1 MQTEV
6 ERLLAEWNDGDE
18 SARDRLVPLVY
29 GELRRLA
36 GGFLRRERAGH
47 TLQPTALVNE
57 ALLRLFQQRN
67 VPAEG
72 RQQFFGLIA
81 QLMRRVLV
89 DHARKR
95 HAAKRGGP
103 ATYVTLDERLEH
115 AATPN
120 LVVLDVD
127 RALGRLEAMDER
139 QARIVELRVFGG
151 FEVDD
156 VATALDISPATV
168 KREWRSAL
176 AWLHRELAS
185 T

>member
-1 MQTEV
+1 METEV
-6 ERLLAEWNDGDE
+6 GQLLAEWNDGDE

-36 GGFLRRERAGH
+36 GGFLQRERAGH

-57 ALLRLFQQRN
+57 AFLRFFQQRN

-89 DHARKR
+89 DHARKKN
-95 HAAKRGGP
+95 AAKRGGP
-103 ATYVTLDERLEH
+103 QTCITLDEQLEH
-115 AATPN
+115 AVSSN
-120 LVVLDVD
+120 LAVLDVD
-127 RALGRLEAMDER
+127 RALEKLEAMDSR

-151 FEVDD
+151 FEVTD
-156 VATALDISPATV
+156 VATALEISPATV
-168 KREWRSAL
+168 KREWRSAR
-176 AWLHRELAS
+176 AWLHRELHL
-185 T
+185 